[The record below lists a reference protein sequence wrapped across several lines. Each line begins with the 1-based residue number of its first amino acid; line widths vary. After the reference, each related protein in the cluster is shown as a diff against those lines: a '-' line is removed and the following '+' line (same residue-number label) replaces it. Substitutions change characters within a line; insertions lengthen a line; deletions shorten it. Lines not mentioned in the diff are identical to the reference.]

1 MKIKLKT
8 QHGQHQ
14 PGTVHEVESI
24 VPHGGY
30 TDSARQYVL
39 AGGQHVASD
48 NAEVIS
54 E

>member
-8 QHGQHQ
+8 QHGPLR
-14 PGTVHEVESI
+14 PGSEHKVKSI

-39 AGGQHVASD
+39 AGGRHVASD
-48 NAEVIS
+48 NAEVVS